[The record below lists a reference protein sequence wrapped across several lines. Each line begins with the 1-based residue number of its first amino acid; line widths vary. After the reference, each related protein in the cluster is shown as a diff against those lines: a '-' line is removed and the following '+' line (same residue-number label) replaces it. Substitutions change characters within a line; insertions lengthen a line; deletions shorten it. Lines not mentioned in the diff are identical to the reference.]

1 MLTLSYQTNL
11 SFILLFELT
20 LAETYHYLSAQDF
33 QIPLKASSE
42 LSKHTSRS
50 IKSVNMDSNQ
60 PMFGTAAAPTGS
72 SSGVDTKAPL
82 TGADGQECATGNPA
96 VAEAAVAPTDDKSAA
111 FNCQTQSTPD
121 TSSGE
126 VEPIFV
132 GFNNECPRFKPSTVI
147 KYISYFSGWP
157 GGQGQLI
164 SDTMWA
170 AASEW
175 NRQNIGVTFQWTTN
189 RAEATFEVVY
199 GGANDNFV
207 AKAFFPNE
215 TTRQVLVYSASF
227 TPPGLVRMQNS
238 FQHEL
243 GHVMGLRHEFAD
255 KEIPGAI
262 LVGARNDLSIMSY
275 AQNRSIQ
282 STDVKWTRYFYAL
295 PNGTS
300 ISDGTKSY
308 PIKDYV

>member
-1 MLTLSYQTNL
+1 
-11 SFILLFELT
+11 
-20 LAETYHYLSAQDF
+20 
-33 QIPLKASSE
+33 
-42 LSKHTSRS
+42 
-50 IKSVNMDSNQ
+50 
-60 PMFGTAAAPTGS
+60 MFGTAVAPTGNGS
-72 SSGVDTKAPL
+72 NVATDALLSGE
-82 TGADGQECATGNPA
+82 GGQECATGDPT
-96 VAEAAVAPTDDKSAA
+96 VAAVAVTPTDDKEAV
-111 FNCQTQSTPD
+111 FNCQTQSPD
-121 TSSGE
+121 TNSGGIE
-126 VEPIFV
+126 RIFV
-132 GFNNECPRFKPSTVI
+132 GIDNECPRFRPGTVI

-164 SDTMWA
+164 GNTMWA

-175 NRQNIGVTFQWTTN
+175 NRQNIGVTFQWTLN
-189 RAEATFEVVY
+189 PAEATFEVVY
-199 GGANDNFV
+199 GGPSTDYV
-207 AKAFFPNE
+207 ARAFFPNE

-227 TPPGLVRMQNS
+227 TPSGLARMQNS

-295 PNGTS
+295 PNGTVV
-300 ISDGTKSY
+300 SDGTKSY
-308 PIKDYV
+308 PIKDYVYV